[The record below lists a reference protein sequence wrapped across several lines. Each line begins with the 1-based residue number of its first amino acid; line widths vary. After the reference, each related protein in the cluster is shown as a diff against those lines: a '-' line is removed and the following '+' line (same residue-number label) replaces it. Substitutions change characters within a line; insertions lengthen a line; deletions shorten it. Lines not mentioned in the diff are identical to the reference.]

1 MERGSNRMNPI
12 AQHLDDL
19 TRKQSRIV
27 VGMISGT
34 SADSID
40 VAICRIKASG
50 LHSADRPGTNV
61 DLLHYDEEPYDPE
74 VRRRI
79 LDVARLDVRGIAELH
94 VKVGDIFARACV
106 AAVLKA
112 GLTPQDIDLIGSHG
126 QTVYHHSS
134 VPGTMRATLQV
145 GDGDVIA
152 EETEALVVS
161 DFRARDIAAGG
172 EGAPIS
178 PLADLILFGSRGPTR
193 RAVLNLGG
201 IANITVLDH
210 DPERVFGF
218 DTGPANSLLD
228 RLARR
233 LSRGELDCDRDSR
246 IASAGQINEELV
258 ETLLKT
264 DPYLARRPPKS
275 TGFEMYGDAF
285 IDRAAALHGGVDAN
299 LMATL
304 TEFTARSVAGAFAQ
318 FVQPIDEVIAAGG
331 GVCNP
336 VLIQRIRELLAPAR
350 LLRSDD
356 LGVPIEAREAMAFA
370 ILANEAIHG
379 HTTSLPAVTGA
390 RRPAVL
396 GKFCLPRV

>member
-1 MERGSNRMNPI
+1 LREI
-12 AQHLDDL
+12 ATMSRVGEHLEGL
-19 TRKQSRIV
+19 ARKHARIV

-40 VAICRIKASG
+40 VAVCRIVGCGVPRADKAG
-50 LHSADRPGTNV
+50 AAIQ
-61 DLLHYDEEPYDPE
+61 LLHYAEHPYEAD

-79 LDVARLDVRGIAELH
+79 LDVDRLDVAAIADLH
-94 VKVGDIFARACV
+94 LEVGEHFARA
-106 AAVLKA
+106 ALETIRDA
-112 GLTPQDIDLIGSHG
+112 GLSPSDVDLVGSHG

-134 VPGTMRATLQV
+134 IPGARRVTLQL

-152 EETEALVVS
+152 ERLGVTVIA

-178 PLADLILFGSRGPTR
+178 PLADMILFGSPDGAS

-201 IANITVLDH
+201 IANVTVLDR
-210 DPERVFGF
+210 DPSRVFGF

-233 LSRGELDCDRDSR
+233 LSGGSLACDRDGE
-246 IASAGQINEELV
+246 IAGSGRVNESLV
-258 ETLLKT
+258 RKLLEK
-264 DPYLARRPPKS
+264 DAYLAKAPPKS

-285 IDRAAALHGGVDAN
+285 VARAAELHGGCDAG

-304 TEFTARSVAGAFAQ
+304 TEFTARSIAVNFER
-318 FVQPIDEVIAAGG
+318 FVSPVGEVVAAGG
-331 GVCNP
+331 GVKNP
-336 VLIQRIRELLAPAR
+336 VLFGRLAELLSPAR
-350 LLRSDD
+350 LLRSEN
-356 LGVPIEAREAMAFA
+356 LGVPGEAREAIAFA

-379 HTTSLPAVTGA
+379 NATSLPSVTGA
-390 RRPAVL
+390 RHPVIL
-396 GKFCLPRV
+396 GKLCFPPG

>member
-1 MERGSNRMNPI
+1 MNPL

-40 VAICRIKASG
+40 VAICRIKGSG
-50 LHSADRPGTNV
+50 LPSTDRAGTEV
-61 DLLHYDEEPYDPE
+61 ELLYYGEEPYDLE
-74 VRRRI
+74 VRRQI
-79 LDVARLDVRGIAELH
+79 LDVERLDVRKIAELH
-94 VKVGDIFARACV
+94 VKVGDIFARACD
-106 AAVLKA
+106 AATRRA
-112 GLTPQDIDLIGSHG
+112 GLTPQDIDLLGSHG

-134 VPGTMRATLQV
+134 VQGAMRATLQV

-152 EETEALVVS
+152 EGTGALVVT

-178 PLADLILFGSRGPTR
+178 PLADLILFGSHGSAR

-201 IANITVLDH
+201 IANITVLDP
-210 DPERVFGF
+210 DPARVFGF

-228 RLARR
+228 RLAHR
-233 LSRGELDCDRDSR
+233 LSRGELDCDRDSQ
-246 IASAGQINEELV
+246 IASAGKVNEELV
-258 ETLLKT
+258 ETLLKI
-264 DPYLARRPPKS
+264 DPYLGRRPPKS
-275 TGFEMYGDAF
+275 TGFEMYGDTF
-285 IDRAAALHGGVDAN
+285 IDRAAALHGGIDAN

-318 FVQPIDEVIAAGG
+318 FVPPVDEVIAAGG

-336 VLIQRIRELLAPAR
+336 VLIQRIGELLAPAK

-370 ILANEAIHG
+370 ILANEAVHG
-379 HTTSLPAVTGA
+379 NATSLPAVTGA
-390 RRPAVL
+390 RHGALL
-396 GKFCLPRV
+396 GKFCLPRF